1 MKAEDPADASL
12 ARAQIVRQAHEAELL
27 RMTNVVGVGVG
38 LRTRGGRRQREVAL
52 VVMVR
57 QKVPRAMLAEADV
70 LPVEIDG
77 VPVDVVEVGDISA
90 G

>member
-1 MKAEDPADASL
+1 MTEAKFEFD
-12 ARAQIVRQAHEAELL
+12 RAQAVRQAHEADLMS
-27 RMTNVVGVGVG
+27 RANVVGVGVG
-38 LRTRGGRRQREVAL
+38 LRTRGGRREREVAI

-70 LPVEIDG
+70 VPGQIDG
-77 VPVDVVEVGDISA
+77 VPVDVVEVGEITA

>member
-1 MKAEDPADASL
+1 MSAEDPGDAGL

-57 QKVPRAMLAEADV
+57 QKVPRTMLAEADV
-70 LPVEIDG
+70 LPAEIDG

>member
-1 MKAEDPADASL
+1 
-12 ARAQIVRQAHEAELL
+12 
-27 RMTNVVGVGVG
+27 MTNVVGVGVG

-57 QKVPRAMLAEADV
+57 QKVPRTMLAEADV
-70 LPVEIDG
+70 LPAEIDG

>member
-1 MKAEDPADASL
+1 MNAEDTTL

-38 LRTRGGRRQREVAL
+38 LRTRGGRRQGEVAL

-57 QKVPRAMLAEADV
+57 QKVPQAMLAKADV
-70 LPVEIDG
+70 LPGEIDG